1 MVHNHVCNSL
11 ELQVGFLHRRKDI
24 SMTSFAIRYRAAM
37 APPTEM
43 QLRRNLVG
51 STDPQKISEFLH
63 EIMETS
69 IRIGIVDYSMQNPL
83 KFSWYFEKLSV
94 TYFVWWLIAK
104 RGDSKQ
110 NLSFRTMP
118 LWAAANEIAPCP
130 RRPGVIL
137 LIDKTRRSKLVQSRW
152 HMFNWTG

>member
-11 ELQVGFLHRRKDI
+11 ELQVGFLHIRKDI

-51 STDPQKISEFLH
+51 STDPRWEKKSHRISSWHHRPSL
-63 EIMETS
+63 
-69 IRIGIVDYSMQNPL
+69 GIVDYAKSYEIFMIFWKAISHIFCLMANSQERR
-83 KFSWYFEKLSV
+83 FQTEFEFPDHAAVGRSKRDCTLP
-94 TYFVWWLIAK
+94 AAA
-104 RGDSKQ
+104 RGD
-110 NLSFRTMP
+110 TV
-118 LWAAANEIAPCP
+118 E
-130 RRPGVIL
+130 
-137 LIDKTRRSKLVQSRW
+137 DKTRRSKLVQSRW